1 MSLPVT
7 MYRCTHCDFVQG
19 NVGTRGAQE
28 YVLDDGVHIPLHWHM
43 GWCESCH
50 GLSAIENLSSQI
62 RFHEY
67 RKAQGQLQIVARRL
81 GGLQFGLSKDDRSKV
96 RRYED
101 QLEDAIDELEML
113 SKRKSAAHCLRCL
126 STQVQTMG
134 IRSNDS
140 DNEPNS
146 LCEFSA
152 SAKSARI
159 ETVPK
164 GNSDKSIWLHPG
176 CGGEIY
182 TMEHPD
188 GLRLAM
194 RPTIHRFTSEGML
207 IETEYVQGYSVPDEE
222 YCELLSATNR
232 NLRALRFSTLEES
245 GLLDIPKF
253 LRNCAD

>member
-7 MYRCTHCDFVQG
+7 MYRCTHCDFEQG
-19 NVGTRGAQE
+19 NVGTWGARE
-28 YVLDDGVHIPLHWHM
+28 YVLDDGVRIPLHWHM
-43 GWCESCH
+43 GWCESCRS
-50 GLSAIENLSSQI
+50 LAAIENLSSQI

-67 RKAQGQLQIVARRL
+67 REAQGQLQIVSRRW
-81 GGLQFGLSKDDRSKV
+81 GGLRFGLSEDDRSKV
-96 RRYED
+96 RSYED
-101 QLEDAIDELEML
+101 QLEDAIDGLEML
-113 SKRKSAAHCLRCL
+113 SKRKSAPHCLRCL

-140 DNEPNS
+140 YYEPNS
-146 LCEFSA
+146 PCVFSA
-152 SAKSARI
+152 SAKSAII
-159 ETVPK
+159 ETAPT

-222 YCELLSATNR
+222 YCELLSATNG
-232 NLRALRFSTLEES
+232 NLRALRFRSLDET

-253 LRNCAD
+253 LRNFAD